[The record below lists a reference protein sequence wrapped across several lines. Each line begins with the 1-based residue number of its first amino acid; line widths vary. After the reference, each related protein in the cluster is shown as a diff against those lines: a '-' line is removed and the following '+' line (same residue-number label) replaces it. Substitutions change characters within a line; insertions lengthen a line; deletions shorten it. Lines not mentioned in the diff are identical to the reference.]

1 MLVNLQI
8 IIILNSVFSLLNVQ
22 NKEKR
27 PSDFSFS
34 ATCRSQ
40 LVQIIHQ
47 TGHFSFK
54 MVSENLQRTQTGF
67 IDAGLQW
74 SSQPAGGAAAGLQL
88 RDHYY
93 YCLCYLMFNKEINA
107 AMHLCDGPTQRFI
120 HGSLF

>member
-67 IDAGLQW
+67 IDAGLQ
-74 SSQPAGGAAAGLQL
+74 
-88 RDHYY
+88 
-93 YCLCYLMFNKEINA
+93 
-107 AMHLCDGPTQRFI
+107 
-120 HGSLF
+120 